1 MGEWSTDRLDP
12 ATRVPAARDQQEQL
26 AWERRT
32 AKARSRAE
40 PGKQEKDEGEE
51 EEGAEQEEAGD
62 DAHSHKIDDMA

>member
-32 AKARSRAE
+32 RRTPKARRRE
-40 PGKQEKDEGEE
+40 DNEGEQDDPP
-51 EEGAEQEEAGD
+51 EQSPEQSED
-62 DAHSHKIDDMA
+62 VPNHQIDNLA

>member
-32 AKARSRAE
+32 RRAPKTRSR
-40 PGKQEKDEGEE
+40 KDEEDE
-51 EEGAEQEEAGD
+51 PPEQSPEQSED
-62 DAHSHKIDDMA
+62 EPNHQIDNLA